1 MYENNFLSNELLF
14 YVSAVQHERAP
25 RNYSKKPSYFP
36 DLSAM
41 AVGAAAAAAA
51 TGHFGSTSS
60 VRPPLIN
67 PLVAPSMH
75 HPYYGSFPLHHF
87 KSVFP
92 ALFPPP
98 SAFYSPTTSTA
109 ASAFSSVTA
118 TQNPATN
125 IEDEVLESPTN
136 DSSSSI
142 EQEKKEDSEDEEV
155 RNVFIKLS
163 LKSNYHFWPFR
174 LRMKPQK
181 MKAIKRKRNWK
192 LKTRRRCQKS
202 RLQRREAWPLNIGP
216 RPL

>member
-1 MYENNFLSNELLF
+1 MYENNFLSKELLF
-14 YVSAVQHERAP
+14 YISAVQHERAP

-51 TGHFGSTSS
+51 VNTGHFGSTSS

-155 RNVFIKLS
+155 RNDFIKHS
-163 LKSNYHFWPFR
+163 LKSNLSRNPTTF
-174 LRMKPQK
+174 
-181 MKAIKRKRNWK
+181 AI
-192 LKTRRRCQKS
+192 
-202 RLQRREAWPLNIGP
+202 
-216 RPL
+216 